1 MEQTSKHIVNFSRE
15 NKKPHMFTALII
27 CAILMLGLQAIKTT
41 YDNDVWWLLATGR
54 EIIQNG
60 FPRTNPWAIHDGMQI
75 VIQQWIPSIILYSL
89 YSVGGMPALEIML
102 AIQIVALLLLLWK
115 LCRVC
120 ADGKDSIVLIPI
132 LIAFVSL
139 SGYFSARPQ
148 IYTMFLYSLLI
159 LVLEKYRKSKNA
171 KILFWLPVITWIHVN
186 VHASMAPFDLFIIF
200 LYWIPDFLLWISKRW
215 LLSFSLQN
223 SDYRRKPLLIAGC
236 ISAVS
241 MLINPYGIKGAL
253 YLFESYGAAEYRG
266 YISEMNSLI
275 IYSPY
280 GIADLVLIII
290 GAIII
295 GKNGKK
301 IDLPLTLLF
310 LSSAFLTIMHVRNCW
325 LVALFSLPLIARG
338 LSDLK
343 LPHWNIRFL
352 HKKAVRLIL
361 AVILTD
367 FMFLYAYSNIW
378 PTLVEYINLSKTD
391 SMDLPQKAADWM
403 ETYAAENHLQKNE
416 INVFNS
422 FNNGGLLEFRGFKVT
437 MDPRPELWE
446 PSITDQPE
454 HYYQEFVDFSAGDM
468 DIAEM
473 MDKYTYDFYIVRKDS
488 ELEKYMNEHLDKYE
502 IAEDCNGYKLWKNT

>member
-1 MEQTSKHIVNFSRE
+1 MEQLSKHIGISGRARKQQNIFVI
-15 NKKPHMFTALII
+15 LIA
-27 CAILMLGLQAIKTT
+27 CAIFILGLQAIKTT

-75 VIQQWIPSIILYSL
+75 VIQQWIPSIILYGL
-89 YSVGGMPALEIML
+89 YSLGGMPALEIML
-102 AIQIVALLLLLWK
+102 TVQIAVLMLLLWK
-115 LCRVC
+115 LCHDC
-120 ADGKDSIVLIPI
+120 ADGKDTAVLIFI

-159 LVLEKYRKSKNA
+159 LVLEKYRKLNNTKL
-171 KILFWLPVITWIHVN
+171 LFWLPIITWIHVN
-186 VHASMAPFDLFIIF
+186 VHASMAPFDLFIMF
-200 LYWIPDFLLWISKRW
+200 LYWIPDFLPWLSKHST
-215 LLSFSLQN
+215 LSFSLQD
-223 SDYRRKPLLIAGC
+223 SDYKRKPLLIAAC

-241 MLINPYGIKGAL
+241 MLVNPYGIKGAL

-266 YISEMNSLI
+266 YISEMNSI
-275 IYSPY
+275 EIYSPY
-280 GIADLVLIII
+280 GIADLILIII

-338 LSDLK
+338 LRDLIF
-343 LPHWNIRFL
+343 PRWNIKFL
-352 HKKAVRLIL
+352 HNKLVRFAL
-361 AVILTD
+361 AFALAD
-367 FMFLYAYSNIW
+367 FMFLYSYANIW

-391 SMDLPQKAADWM
+391 SIDLPQKAADWM
-403 ETYAAENHLQKNE
+403 DSYATENHLQNNK
-416 INVFNS
+416 IRVFNS
-422 FNNGGLLEFRGFKVT
+422 FNNGGLLEFHGFKVT

-446 PSITDQPE
+446 PCITGQSE
-454 HYYQEFVDFSAGDM
+454 HYYQEFVDFSFGDM

-473 MDKYTYDFYIVRKDS
+473 MDKYVYDFYIVRRDS
-488 ELEKYMNEHLDKYE
+488 ELEKYMNEHLEKYK
-502 IAEDCNGYKLWKNT
+502 IAEECNGYNLWENA